1 MCLPASKVTII
12 KGVLFVTSVTSDH
25 HYINPIRTIIDSD
38 LVVVVAVVVVVEVV
52 VVAAA
57 AAAETV
63 VVFLRRQCLTGKYL
77 HRALVIG
84 FI

>member
-1 MCLPASKVTII
+1 MTIL

-25 HYINPIRTIIDSD
+25 HYINPIRTIIDSE
-38 LVVVVAVVVVVEVV
+38 LVVVVVVVVVVVAVVVVEVV

-63 VVFLRRQCLTGKYL
+63 VVFLRSQCLTCKYL

>member
-1 MCLPASKVTII
+1 M
-12 KGVLFVTSVTSDH
+12 LFVTSVTSDH

-57 AAAETV
+57 ETV
-63 VVFLRRQCLTGKYL
+63 VLFLRRQCLTGKYL